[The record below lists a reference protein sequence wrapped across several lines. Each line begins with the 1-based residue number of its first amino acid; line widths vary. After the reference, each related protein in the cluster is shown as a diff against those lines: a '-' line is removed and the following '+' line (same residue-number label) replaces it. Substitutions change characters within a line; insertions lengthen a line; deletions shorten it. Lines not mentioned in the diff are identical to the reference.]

1 MLMIP
6 IRPKEAER
14 RIFFMVIQL
23 LGSREKAEACF
34 MSEDISHMLCVTSL
48 LPVSE

>member
-14 RIFFMVIQL
+14 RIFFMVIRL
-23 LGSREKAEACF
+23 LGSKERVKPASSQRGYPPYA
-34 MSEDISHMLCVTSL
+34 MRD
-48 LPVSE
+48 